1 MIFNIFIA
9 VISIISLLVI
19 HELGHFLLAKRFG
32 VKVEEFGIGY
42 PPRLFG
48 KKFGETLYS
57 INLLPFG
64 ALVKIPGTDGDDSHV
79 EESRRYTGKP
89 AWQKALILIGG
100 VVSFWIVAVI
110 LLSIV
115 FGMGAPQAIS
125 DEEAGPLINPQV
137 QILGVAPDSPAQIA
151 GLRAGDTIK
160 EFSITERRS
169 EGGEEGIF
177 FDLNSK
183 FTIDKVKEVQELTAQ
198 YQGQEITLTIQRGK
212 EVFTALLV
220 PRVSPPEGEGAM
232 GVALV
237 RTALVSY
244 PWWSAPVKGITA
256 TANLTFD
263 VIIGLGSTLGNLI
276 QGKGLPQGAQ
286 LVGPIGLGTL
296 ITQAAQVGVNYFLQF
311 IAIIAIYLAV
321 FNLLPIPALDGGK
334 LLFLA
339 IEKIQ
344 GKAIPRKIEEGL
356 TTAFFGLLILLMIF
370 ITFKD
375 IARLF

>member
-1 MIFNIFIA
+1 MVFNIFIA

-19 HELGHFLLAKRFG
+19 HELGHFLIAKRFG

-64 ALVKIPGTDGDDSHV
+64 ALVKIPGTDGDDSAV

-100 VVSFWIVAVI
+100 IVSCWIVAVI

-115 FGMGAPQAIS
+115 FAMGAPQSIS
-125 DEEAGPLINPQV
+125 DEQAGPLVNPQV
-137 QILGVAPDSPAQIA
+137 QILGVAPDSPAQAA

-160 EFSITERRS
+160 GFRIGDS
-169 EGGEEGIF
+169 ELGV
-177 FDLNSK
+177 N
-183 FTIDKVKEVQELTAQ
+183 KVKDVQDLTAQ
-198 YQGQEITLTIQRGK
+198 YRGQEITLTIQRGK
-212 EVFTALLV
+212 EVFTASLT

-232 GVALV
+232 GLALV

-244 PWWSAPVKGITA
+244 PWWSAPVKGIEA
-256 TANLTFD
+256 TVNLTSD
-263 VIIGLGSTLGNLI
+263 IVVGLGSTLGSLI

-286 LVGPIGLGTL
+286 LLGPIGLGTL
-296 ITQAAQVGVNYFLQF
+296 ITQAAQVGINYFLQF
-311 IAIIAIYLAV
+311 IAIIAVYLSV
-321 FNLLPIPALDGGK
+321 FNFLPIPALDGGK

-339 IEKIQ
+339 IEKIR
-344 GKAIPRKIEEGL
+344 GKVMPRKIEEGI
-356 TTAFFGLLILLMIF
+356 TTAFFGLLILLMVF

-375 IARLF
+375 ITRLF

>member
-1 MIFNIFIA
+1 MSIFIA
-9 VISIISLLVI
+9 IISIISLLII

-64 ALVKIPGTDGDDSHV
+64 ALVKIPGTDGDDSDV
-79 EESRRYTGKP
+79 EESRRYTNKP

-100 VVSFWIVAVI
+100 IVSFWIVAVI

-115 FGMGAPQAIS
+115 LGMGAPQAIS
-125 DEEAGPLINPQV
+125 DEEAGPLVNPQV
-137 QILGVAPDSPAQIA
+137 QILGVAPNSPAQIA
-151 GLRAGDTIK
+151 ELRAGDVIK
-160 EFSITERRS
+160 ELRIQNLTFKI
-169 EGGEEGIF
+169 
-177 FDLNSK
+177 N
-183 FTIDKVKEVQELTAQ
+183 KVKDVQDLTAK
-198 YQGQEITLTIQRGK
+198 YKGQEISLTIQRGK
-212 EVFTALLV
+212 EVSNISLV

-244 PWWSAPVKGITA
+244 PWWSAPVKGIQA
-256 TANLTFD
+256 TVNLTYN
-263 VIIGLGSTLGNLI
+263 VIIGLGSTLGSLV

-286 LVGPIGLGTL
+286 LVGPIGLGAL

-339 IEKIQ
+339 IEKIR

-375 IARLF
+375 ITRLF